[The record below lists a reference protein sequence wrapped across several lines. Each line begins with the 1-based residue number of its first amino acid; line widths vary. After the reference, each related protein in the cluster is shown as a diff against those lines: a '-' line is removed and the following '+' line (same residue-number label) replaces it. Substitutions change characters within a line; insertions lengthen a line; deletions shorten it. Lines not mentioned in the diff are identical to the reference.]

1 LTTSLI
7 IFCIILLII
16 TYFSISKFIDLAP
29 KFGLIDIPNHRSSHH
44 IHTPR
49 GAGIVFGLIFL
60 LAIFIFDIE
69 HLNEMKFTLLSIVI
83 IYICGFLD
91 DLYTLSSS
99 KKLILIIIASI
110 IAYFSGFQLDYIGTF
125 IGYDLNLGYLSIF
138 GTIFVIVALTN
149 SINLSDGLDG
159 LAGSLSIIILTSLF
173 IIGYIHDDHILIVWP
188 AILISILVAFLLLNW
203 HPAKVFMG
211 DSGSLLL
218 GFVISLLSI
227 HAIEFINPLS
237 ILFLAAV
244 PVLDTLIV
252 FRRRIQRGK
261 SPFTAD
267 KNHLH
272 HILNNIKQ
280 DKAFTVKMLLLMQSS
295 FCVMFLQIYKED
307 ELLNL
312 LTFTL
317 LFLVFFNLF
326 DPRAKKRP
334 KDARLRKK
342 YEKEKEK
349 EKKKLLKERLGI
361 KKKKKEGNV

>member
-7 IFCIILLII
+7 IFCTILAII
-16 TYFSISKFIDLAP
+16 TYFSISKFIQFAEKL
-29 KFGLIDIPNHRSSHH
+29 GLIDIPNHRSSHKV
-44 IHTPR
+44 HTPR
-49 GAGIVFGLIFL
+49 GAGIVFGLIFIL
-60 LAIFIFDIE
+60 GLFIYEIQN
-69 HLNEMKFTLLSIVI
+69 LNEIKFALLSIVI
-83 IYICGFLD
+83 IYIGGFLD
-91 DLYTLSSS
+91 DRYTLSSS
-99 KKLILIIIASI
+99 KKLFFIITASI
-110 IAYFSGFQLDYIGTF
+110 IAYFSGFEINYVGTF
-125 IGYDLNLGYLSIF
+125 FGFDLNLGYLSMI

-188 AILISILVAFLLLNW
+188 ALLISILVAFLLLNW

-218 GFVISLLSI
+218 GFVISILSI
-227 HAIEFINPLS
+227 HAIEYINPLS
-237 ILFLAAV
+237 ILFVAAV

-261 SPFTAD
+261 SPFIAD

-280 DKAFTVKMLLLMQSS
+280 DKAFTVKMLLLMQLS
-295 FCVMFLQIYKED
+295 FSVMFLQIYDQD

-312 LTFTL
+312 VTFIL

-342 YEKEKEK
+342 YEKEKKKKKNLK
-349 EKKKLLKERLGI
+349 EKLGLV
-361 KKKKKEGNV
+361 KKKKEGSI